1 MDLADKRHP
10 AHMLQLPF
18 ELLVKVCAP
27 AVKVGSR
34 VSLEPVIFVRDEQRH
49 ASLDVDRSVVEGEAQ
64 LADVRVLWREEPLA
78 QVRQGAV
85 GAHDVEGVF
94 GEVVVHCFVMQLFA
108 DEEELGLAV
117 GWGAGWLRG
126 ARAEGREPCV

>member
-1 MDLADKRHP
+1 
-10 AHMLQLPF
+10 MLQLPL
-18 ELLVKVCAP
+18 ELAVQVRAPPVIVFVRMALEP
-27 AVKVGSR
+27 AV
-34 VSLEPVIFVRDEQRH
+34 FARDEQRH
-49 ASLDVDRSVVEGEAQ
+49 AALDVDGAVVEGDAEA
-64 LADVRVLWREEPLA
+64 ADVRITRREEPLA